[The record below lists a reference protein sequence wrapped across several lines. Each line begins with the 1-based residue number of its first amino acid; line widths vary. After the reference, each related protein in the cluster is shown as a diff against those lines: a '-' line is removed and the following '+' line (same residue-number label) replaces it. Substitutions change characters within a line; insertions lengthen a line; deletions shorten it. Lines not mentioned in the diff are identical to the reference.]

1 MFCFHFA
8 LDSANYV
15 AGPGLKCTW
24 PTGTNMVLP
33 APLTPPS
40 VAKTAHLPGS
50 GGGWTRKPEHLYDHE
65 PCCFLSKDLHFAKFA
80 PKLHKKSPT
89 LLLCVCIYTHTHT
102 HTHTLI
108 WKLIPWPGEN
118 SAFSVSSASL
128 RSSGNFS
135 LSFWKKMRMS
145 QVFAPSP
152 NPLKSS
158 SETQHQGTCHDFDG
172 CSSWVFVSIFS
183 VLWGG
188 RPGNYAHFMEE
199 NSEDLKT
206 SGCFLSPVP
215 CSAEDWGK
223 GTKIPP
229 TICHGCH
236 FHGLLR
242 RSTVLAASFGRRG
255 LYIERWWGGLL
266 GDPGKG

>member
-15 AGPGLKCTW
+15 AGPGLNCNVH
-24 PTGTNMVLP
+24 GL
-33 APLTPPS
+33 LTPTLS
-40 VAKTAHLPGS
+40 FLPLLLHPQCPKPHISLALGTDEQWNLS
-50 GGGWTRKPEHLYDHE
+50 TSTTMSPAAGCQRICVLLNLPQSCTRRAPHSYMCMHLY
-65 PCCFLSKDLHFAKFA
+65 
-80 PKLHKKSPT
+80 
-89 LLLCVCIYTHTHT
+89 T

-118 SAFSVSSASL
+118 SAFSIPSATL
-128 RSSGNFS
+128 RGSGSFS

-145 QVFAPSP
+145 QAFAPSP
-152 NPLKSS
+152 SPLKSS

-172 CSSWVFVSIFS
+172 CSSWVFISIFS
-183 VLWGG
+183 VFWGG

-206 SGCFLSPVP
+206 SGCLLSPVL

-223 GTKIPP
+223 GTKIPLK
-229 TICHGCH
+229 IRHGCR
-236 FHGLLR
+236 FH
-242 RSTVLAASFGRRG
+242 A
-255 LYIERWWGGLL
+255 LL
-266 GDPGKG
+266 G